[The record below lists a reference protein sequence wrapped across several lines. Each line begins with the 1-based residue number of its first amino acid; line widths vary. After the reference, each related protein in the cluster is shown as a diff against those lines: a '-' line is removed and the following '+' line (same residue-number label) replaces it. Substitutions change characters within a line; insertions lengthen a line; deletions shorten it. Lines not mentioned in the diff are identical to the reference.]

1 MSGPRSSV
9 GGKAGGVPLRGE
21 GVTGLG
27 PNAELGRFGSPRP
40 SSYFLFYFPFL
51 FPIFPFLFYLLH
63 FLIKSFQ
70 TTSKIFIKFKIVI

>member
-1 MSGPRSSV
+1 MEVGVTLMSGPHSSA

-21 GVTGLG
+21 GVTGPG
-27 PNAELGRFGSPRP
+27 PNAELGQFGSPRP

-63 FLIKSFQ
+63 FESNN
-70 TTSKIFIKFKIVI
+70 FKPIPEIL